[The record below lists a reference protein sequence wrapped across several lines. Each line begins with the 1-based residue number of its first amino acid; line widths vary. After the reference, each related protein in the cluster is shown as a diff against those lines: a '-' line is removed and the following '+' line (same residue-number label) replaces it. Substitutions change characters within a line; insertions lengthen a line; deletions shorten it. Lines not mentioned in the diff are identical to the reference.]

1 MIFLRPCPD
10 EGTFWGRPL
19 TDFSSRL
26 PGKVEFLI
34 TVDLHHVRTRNPSF
48 CVSVHIQQDL
58 GPRTRHLWPS
68 FHRKTPR
75 NPKKFGRPSGALI
88 KTHLA
93 YPVHEKGTM
102 RFAYVYNTLRKTSF
116 YFSRYIAMKSK
127 EICVTL
133 QRSKIY
139 LYREMNFNV
148 A

>member
-93 YPVHEKGTM
+93 YPVHEKGTKAAFRLRITPSV
-102 RFAYVYNTLRKTSF
+102 RFLFIFRDTS
-116 YFSRYIAMKSK
+116 RWSK